1 MLRHAAAELIRHDPA
16 WHDGNYD
23 KTPTLL
29 YVRGGRQ
36 RPDRE
41 SGAHSGRSADHG
53 RRPNT
58 LYNQRLATLLKS
70 GDANNTLYELELI
83 YDYSPEA
90 DLPKIKSH
98 VMLINNVE
106 DFADPP
112 TLGTVE
118 RAFKKIA
125 HGTYVL
131 TPYGKDTHGH
141 FTHYYAAV
149 WKPYLVK
156 FMSGLPPMV
165 R

>member
-1 MLRHAAAELIRHDPA
+1 MYSAAGNDLTESPVRIQEEAPA
-16 WHDGNYD
+16 MQAAKALYD
-23 KTPTLL
+23 K
-29 YVRGGRQ
+29 
-36 RPDRE
+36 
-41 SGAHSGRSADHG
+41 
-53 RRPNT
+53 
-58 LYNQRLATLLKS
+58 RLATLMEH
-70 GDANNTLYELELI
+70 GDANNTLYELESI

-90 DLPKIKSH
+90 DLPKIKAH

-118 RAFKKIA
+118 RAFKKIE

-131 TPYGKDTHGH
+131 TPYSKDTHGH

-156 FMSGLPPMV
+156 FMAGLPPAP